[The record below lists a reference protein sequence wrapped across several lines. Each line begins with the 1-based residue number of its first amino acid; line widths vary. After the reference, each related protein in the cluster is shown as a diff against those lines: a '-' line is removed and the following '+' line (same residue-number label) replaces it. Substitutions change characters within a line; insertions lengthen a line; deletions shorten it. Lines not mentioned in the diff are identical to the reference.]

1 MAEKLNV
8 DIAGL
13 TRGSSDI
20 GEQATTLSAS
30 HRQSMVGLSDAE
42 TGWVGSSADALVQM
56 ADAWQQVADGH
67 HAALTRQAGHIA
79 TAAQRF
85 QLSDERS
92 AAELEQ
98 LRAPS
103 AE

>member
-1 MAEKLNV
+1 MAEELNV
-8 DIAGL
+8 DVDGL

-20 GEQATTLSAS
+20 GEQATALSAS
-30 HRQSMVGLSDAE
+30 HRQSMIGLSDAE

-79 TAAQRF
+79 KAAQRF
-85 QLSDERS
+85 QSSDEHS

-103 AE
+103 AQ